1 VMLTLMNLKMVIDV
15 LVVMLTF
22 YIYLKNINVK
32 IVVEMLDISKRD
44 VADVGLI

>member
-1 VMLTLMNLKMVIDV
+1 MNLKMVIDV

-22 YIYLKNINVK
+22 HIYLKNINVK
-32 IVVEMLDISKRD
+32 IVIEMLDISKRD